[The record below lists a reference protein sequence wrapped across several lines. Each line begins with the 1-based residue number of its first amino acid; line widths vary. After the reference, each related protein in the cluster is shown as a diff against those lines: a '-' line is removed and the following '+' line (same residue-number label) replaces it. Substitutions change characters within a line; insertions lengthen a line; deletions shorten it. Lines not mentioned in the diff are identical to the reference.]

1 MVRWIYDY
9 PNWIIAI
16 LFVTAFVAVTWI
28 GIFSPP
34 ATVRSRFHREQRA
47 NKMVGLALSSY
58 FVLFGPLLGLPSVA
72 TYQNYSNVGDIVDEV
87 IRHVRALPGF

>member
-1 MVRWIYDY
+1 MRWIYDD
-9 PNWIIAI
+9 PNWIMAI
-16 LFVTAFVAVTWI
+16 LFVATFVAVTWI
-28 GIFSPP
+28 GIFPTP
-34 ATVRSRFHREQRA
+34 ATIRSRFHREQRA
-47 NKMVGLALSSY
+47 NKMVGLAQSSY